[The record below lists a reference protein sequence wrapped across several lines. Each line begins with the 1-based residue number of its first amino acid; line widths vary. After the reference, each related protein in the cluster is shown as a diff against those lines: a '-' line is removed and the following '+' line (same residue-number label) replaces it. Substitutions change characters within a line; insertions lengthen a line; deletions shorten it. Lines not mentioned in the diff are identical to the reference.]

1 MTRGRK
7 YKEKAAQVDKTK
19 LLTPNKAFDLV
30 KNLAFAKFDETV
42 EVHFNLG
49 IDPRHAD
56 QQLRGTMVLPH
67 GIGKSVRVAVV
78 AQGEKA
84 KDAQNG
90 GADVVGAEDLIEKMQ
105 EGWLEFDVLIATPD
119 MMSKLGRLGKVLGT
133 KGLMPNP
140 KSGTVTTDVEK
151 TVREFKAGKLEYR
164 NDKTGIIHLGIGK
177 VSFTKENL
185 VDNFMMVYDT
195 LLKVKP
201 SKAKGNYLKS
211 ISISSS
217 QGVGVFI
224 EPLKV
229 KWED

>member
-7 YKEKAAQVDKTK
+7 YKEKASQVERTK
-19 LLTPNKAFDLV
+19 LYTPNTAFDLV
-30 KNLAFAKFDETV
+30 KDLAFAKFDETV

-84 KDAQNG
+84 KDAEKG
-90 GADVVGAEDLIEKMQ
+90 GADVVGAEDLIEKIQ
-105 EGWLEFDVLIATPD
+105 GGWLEFDILIATPD

-217 QGVGVFI
+217 QGVGVYI

-229 KWED
+229 KWEE